1 MEKLKAMLIA
11 LLLLSA
17 YTLVSEMDY
26 QDQVRH
32 HQSTPNLLFK
42 RNHYVHQTISNR

>member
-1 MEKLKAMLIA
+1 MEKLKTILIA

-32 HQSTPNLLFK
+32 HQNQVSK
-42 RNHYVHQTISNR
+42 QEIRQ